1 MLTRL
6 LLAVAAMLAL
16 LVSAGVAYAQGT
28 PTVPTIESVAVTSD
42 PGEDG
47 GYAIGD
53 EIQVG
58 LTFSEAVTVTGAPQL
73 TLDVGDQ
80 RRTAEYSEGST
91 TTQLLFTYT
100 VASGD
105 EDTDG
110 IAVVANGLALNGG
123 AIRAGSEDAT
133 LTHAGLHS
141 GDHKVD
147 GIAPTVTVGGEPRT
161 YVPPGRLFNVIFYFS
176 EKVYG
181 LTTAEITV
189 TNGEAHDVKVLA
201 LSTQPRYSLWD
212 VVVLPAAE
220 GPVTVTLAAGVAT
233 DAYGNGNAA
242 PDSALEVIAAIP
254 VTVEVART
262 TSGFAEGGKAE
273 FTVTRSRDNGAIP
286 VSLSVAQTGDFLS
299 GALEVYPPADPNN
312 PDEPVT
318 PQAVTFTQTPFNLN
332 VTFAAGETSKRI
344 ALLTEDDFR
353 VEGDGTVTLS
363 VPAQPNQYKYIPGHA
378 SSASADVRDNDESAT
393 VSLYWSRSSHPYTLA
408 TLNTEQEGGSVSLA
422 VYGRATGQPLLVT
435 LAVTEVGSYLD
446 LDGAGAWGYED
457 LGNGKLQVTVP
468 VGASF
473 QNVVIPLSENDVKE
487 ADGSVTITVE
497 PDPGMSYIPTPGFGA
512 ITVPVKDNDTPS
524 TVSISAPDD
533 LTEGAQLTYTL
544 TRTWAP
550 GQSRG
555 ELPVNV
561 RLAQTGNYITW
572 PAGNEPGDDGLVTIP
587 VTFAAR
593 SLTATLTLETVDDEV
608 SEVHGSVTA
617 TILADAGGSYVTGAD
632 SDHATRLLDNDLP
645 IISITAV
652 ATEVTEGTAAQFRL
666 SRMGNTSVATR
677 VGLWVGGLPKI
688 MTDATEA
695 TALTADNADL
705 TQRLSV
711 HGAWVDYIVDFAAG
725 ESEKTLSFTT
735 EADNVNEGDGWLGVT
750 IVQRLGNRFNIGTGY
765 AQVHVHDDDI
775 PTVSFSQVTL
785 PTGAA
790 TLEGDTWVGELGE
803 GQAVSWVVSCSGNYE
818 YPPLRTGS
826 SVSGLRVV
834 AEHLLLA
841 NHPSYYRAGI
851 GELLGSNLLN
861 FPSAGLCDGQT
872 RTHASSRRFVGPDG
886 GVETFKLVPNYIEYP
901 IVAEYREAYR
911 QAKAAADAAGT
922 HITQHD
928 IIHPIYVTPPHSL
941 VQPCYDE
948 PRYCPQYRVGTP
960 HKISLTLVNRNP
972 TILIKAESTPVEEGQ
987 AARFIVERLWHD
999 ELLRINGSPSV
1010 TVVALR
1016 ASQNGQYIT
1025 GALPTEITFART
1037 ETSKIIELATVDDSA
1052 FGANGSVTIQL
1063 LPDTTGADLNAGGKY
1078 ETFANWAGHTPEGA
1092 RSDRATVAITNN
1104 DTKPGITIAPASGPE
1119 GDSGSA
1125 DMTFTVTLATA
1136 VTEAVTVN
1144 YATSDGTAIAGQDYT
1159 AVSDGSV
1166 TIGAGKTTAEFTVS
1180 MTGDETDELDET
1192 FNVTISM
1199 PEPEPNLNGGGS
1211 GEPAAAIT
1219 GGDTATVAGT
1229 ILDDDPA
1236 VVTVAPKVDTVEEGK
1251 TMAVF
1256 VLTRAG
1262 VMDGPL
1268 AIQVRLRAP
1277 GRLETL
1283 DARFE
1288 PGAATAE
1295 IAVATHD
1302 NDLVDYPSVRDYTIE
1317 VFGDGAPLDRD
1328 DRIFTPG
1335 DPATATVKVTDDEEL
1350 INVTVYPVEA
1360 VASWANGAEF
1370 RFTRDGDIT
1379 DPLRIGI
1386 WSFVHRP
1393 GEGETW
1399 GFRFETFEAG
1409 QDELVVGQ
1417 GGFYYPDMTPQ
1428 LAATLYP
1435 LTLTYTVFGDGGW
1448 YGLNRVYQGGDPSSA
1463 IVAVQ
1468 YEGFERALVVGSD
1481 APLWVTVGQTV
1492 RIPLTVTNTGSL
1504 DSLTS
1509 IDITSQHYSDG
1520 TNEPRL
1526 ACQIDG
1532 PIADGESKSCEASF
1546 LVQETDLKSN
1556 NAIIRLDVTASDG
1569 QTTSK
1574 ASRVYMRVRNGVS
1587 IGFTESANL
1596 AVTEP
1601 SFGEANAEAA
1611 LTVTRVGQS
1620 GEEVQVAYTLEPS
1633 ASKNRPYPPVEGV
1646 DYADNSDS
1654 PGVITFAK
1662 NETEK
1667 TITIDIL
1674 GDRIDEAREQFRV
1687 TLVPPE
1693 GVLVEEDKKY
1703 RTVVIN
1709 DATPPPGVS
1718 YRPKATLELVSSG
1731 PVPESEGPVEFAVV
1745 LDREW
1750 GIDSRYEVELL
1761 PDQLTATPGTARLGI
1776 EGDFEAPPVLFLRI
1790 PAGQTRFEFSVPL
1803 YDDDVREEDETF
1815 QLLLS
1820 SSLGNFYAT
1829 IGTPKRALA
1838 TIADDDRIPPTEV
1851 VLSLSRHGGALTSVD
1866 EGASRRDITV
1876 TASFPRIHWPG
1887 DASDAPLRPADPRD
1901 VDTTVRVQFDPNS
1914 GATQAAGLDDFE
1926 PFKVE
1931 DDQGAFGGVE
1941 SFDIVIP
1948 AGQTSA
1954 TATLRFKTVKDDV
1967 DEEDETV
1974 TLMGSELVAGGSADF
1989 LPVRSAS
1996 FTIIDDDTRGITV
2009 SPAKLAA
2016 GTGISMKEGGTSTY
2030 SLVLDSEPTD
2040 TVTVTVA
2047 GRQGDLI
2054 SLTPETLTFTP
2065 SDWST
2070 AKTISVVSLDDGTDT
2085 SFTNA
2090 VISHEV
2096 SGGDYGSV
2104 TVREIWVQIENTT
2117 QAYIYLDDAQAS
2129 ESDGHLEFTVSVR
2142 PMLRTTPVLVRYA
2155 TVDGTARAGSD
2166 YTRQVETG
2174 QTYKIFTIPANRDT
2188 GTIRIPIADN
2198 QVYGPAKKTF
2208 TLQLTNHNNKATL
2221 DGDATS
2227 LTATGAIADDDPK
2240 PVVSV
2245 AGPAGAVSYVSE
2257 SAKDPIT
2264 FTLTLVGQSAGDVAV
2279 DYATGEARLLG
2290 LLTARQGLAGATRDE
2305 DYVGTSGTVTFTP
2318 GQTTKTVTVPVTN
2331 DDVSEET
2338 EFFGF
2343 TISAPQ
2349 GADLRGQRSE
2359 DVADVGLL
2367 DDDPRGVTIAL
2378 TSVGLDEPASGETA
2392 VAGSYTVNLNSRPT
2406 ATVTVTIGGTDP
2418 AVSLSGNTLT
2428 NNQLTFTTTNWNTA
2442 QLVTVTPVKDDN
2454 AVGETITLTHTP
2466 SGGDYTGIAADSVT
2480 VNLTDSDTRNLVLSG
2495 QSLTVTEEDA
2505 TGVGYTVKLATQPSD
2520 TVTVTISGHDGAD
2533 LTLSGTTLTSNQLTF
2548 TTTNWG
2554 TAQTVIVKAGDD
2566 DNTDD
2571 ESETLAHTAFGG
2583 DYVNVTRDLPVTIT
2597 DDDVPAVTVQF
2608 EQGAYPVAEGDMVT
2622 VTVTLSADPERTVE
2636 IELTATNQ
2644 GGASSPA
2651 DYTGVP
2657 ASVTFNA
2664 GDTEQTFV
2672 FTAAQDSEDDDGE
2685 RVRLSFGAMPD
2696 ARVNAG
2702 TTATTTVSITDDDPP
2717 TAANGTVT
2725 TNEDTPYAFAAA
2737 RFGYTDIDG
2746 DALSSVKITALP
2758 TAGTLKLDGTPIA
2771 SGALP
2776 KTVAAADLAAGKL
2789 TYTPPANANGR
2800 GYASFT
2806 FKVNDGTADSAQYTM
2821 TIDVTAVNDAA
2832 TAANG
2837 TVTTNED
2844 TDYTFSA
2851 AEFSYADTDNDAL
2864 SSVKITGLPT
2874 AGTLKLDGTPIA
2886 SGVLPKTVAAAD
2898 VAAGKLTYTPPANA
2912 NKTAYASFTFKVND
2926 GTVDS
2931 AQYTMTIDVTA
2942 VNDAATAANGTV
2954 TTNEDTDYTF
2964 SAAEFSYADTDND
2977 ALSSVKIT
2985 GLPTAGTLKLDGT
2998 PIASGVLPKTV
3009 AAADVAAGK
3018 LTYTPPANANKTA
3031 YASFTFKV
3039 NDGTV
3044 DSAQYT
3050 MTIDVTAVNDA
3061 ATGAPTISGTAEVGQ
3076 TLTASTVDI
3085 SDVDGVPNSF
3095 TYQWKRYAA
3104 NGTTFEANIG
3114 GDARTYTLT
3123 ESEEGKKV
3131 KVDVRFRDNGGSP
3144 EGPLLSAAYPASLS
3158 ETVGARPVLNTLPT
3172 AANGTVTTNE
3182 DTPYAFAAA
3191 RFGYAGDDGDALS
3204 SVKITGLPT
3213 AGTLKLDGTPIAS
3226 GALPKAVAAADLA
3239 AGKLT
3244 YTPPANANGRGY
3256 ASFTFKVNDGTV
3268 DSAQYTMTI
3277 DVTAVNDAATA
3288 ANGTVTTKEDTD
3300 YTFSAAEFSYADID
3314 SDALSSVKITGLPTA
3329 GTLKLDGT
3337 PIASGALPKAVA
3349 AADVAA
3355 GKLTYT
3361 PPPNANKT
3369 AYASFTFKVND
3380 GTVDSAQYTMT
3391 IDVTAVNDAATGA
3404 PTISGTA
3411 EVGQT
3416 LTASTAEISDVDGV
3430 PNSFTYQWKRYAA
3443 NGTTFEAN
3451 IGADARTYTLT
3462 ESEEGKKVKVDVRFR
3477 DNGGSPEGPL
3487 LSAAYPASLSE
3498 TVGARPVLNTLPTA
3512 SNGTVTTDED
3522 AQYAFSAAE
3531 FGYADNDGDALSS
3544 VKITG
3549 LPTAGT
3555 LKLDGTPIASGALPK
3570 TVAAADVAAGK
3581 LTYTPPPNANKTA
3594 YASFTFK
3601 VNDGTADSAQYT
3613 MTIDVTAVNDAAT
3626 AANGTVTTN
3635 EDTDYTFSA
3644 AEFSY
3649 ADTDNDA
3656 LSSVKITGLPTA
3668 GTLKLDGT
3676 PIASGVLPKTVAAAD
3691 VAAGKLTYTPPPN
3704 ANKTAYTSFTF
3715 KVNDGTVDS
3724 AQYTMTIDVT
3734 AVNDAATGAPTI
3746 SGTAEVG
3753 QTLTAS
3759 TAGITDVD
3767 GVPNSFTY
3775 QWKRYAANGTT
3786 FEANIGGDA
3795 RTYTLTES
3803 EEGKKV
3809 KVDVRFRD
3817 NGGSPEGPLLSAAY
3831 PASLSETVGAR
3842 PVVNTLPTAANGTV
3856 TTKEDTDYTFLAAEF
3871 GYADDDGDALSSVKI
3886 TALPTAGTLK
3896 LDGTTIAS
3904 GALPKTVAAA
3914 DLAAGKLTYTPPAN
3928 ANKTAYASFTFKVND
3943 GTADSAQYT
3952 MTIDVTAV
3960 NDAAT
3965 GAPTISGTAY
3975 VGETLTASAAG
3986 ITDVEG
3992 VPGSLNYQWI
4002 QVGDDGTS
4010 NPTDIGAD
4018 ASTYTLTE
4026 ADFSKRIKVRVDFI
4040 DGQGSAES
4048 RTSAA
4053 YPANGTVQRM
4063 TVQFQESAYS
4073 VAEGDM
4079 VMVTVTLNV
4088 AAQHVMDIPI
4098 AKENLGGAGSTDYSG
4113 VPPSVTFN
4121 AGDTSKSFEFTAARD
4136 SADDDGESVK
4146 VKFGSSLPLGVSPG
4160 ARAETV
4166 VSIASRAA
4174 QQLSGNVGQSG
4185 TVVTI
4190 TQVPDGTV
4198 EDGSTFV
4205 EGTRALFRLEFEAV
4219 GGGPSTGGVD
4229 VDLSFDWQNVSPL
4242 VNGQGQA
4249 TKATIS
4255 LPRVDVWDT
4264 WVQIRDNDVGQ
4275 PDETMTIRIT
4285 GCERNGCIV
4294 GTPSALTLT
4303 ITDDDGGTAT
4313 AVPGPADAPRLV
4325 CARSGGGYDDT
4336 GIAVS
4341 WKAPNFVGG
4350 APVESYELRYRE
4362 SSKFIGGSLIEHLW
4376 ESWPHGVAA
4385 TSATI
4390 TGLATRVDYTVQVQ
4404 AVSANGP
4411 GRWSEPDYFKVGPMH
4426 EICEIIDQLT
4436 PP

>member
-1 MLTRL
+1 
-6 LLAVAAMLAL
+6 MLAL

-73 TLDVGDQ
+73 TLDVGGQ

-110 IAVVANGLALNGG
+110 IAVVANSLALNGG

-299 GALEVYPPADPNN
+299 GALEVYPPPDPNN

-353 VEGDGTVTLS
+353 VEDDGTVTLS
-363 VPAQPNQYKYIPGHA
+363 VPAQPDQYKYIPGHA

-393 VSLYWSRSSHPYTLA
+393 VSLYWIRSFHPYTLA

-468 VGASF
+468 VGSSF

-497 PDPGMSYIPTPGFGA
+497 PDPGMSYIPRPGFGA

-561 RLAQTGNYITW
+561 RLAQTGDYITW

-593 SLTATLTLETVDDEV
+593 SLTATFTLETVDDEV

-1166 TIGAGKTTAEFTVS
+1166 TIAAGETTAEFTVS

-1199 PEPEPNLNGGGS
+1199 PEPEPNLNGGSS

-1251 TMAVF
+1251 EAVF

-1262 VMDGPL
+1262 VMDGAL

-1587 IGFTESANL
+1587 VGFTESANL

-1601 SFGEANAEAA
+1601 VFGEANAEAA

-1851 VLSLSRHGGALTSVD
+1851 TLSLSRHGRALASVD
-1866 EGASRRDITV
+1866 EGSSRRDITV

-2142 PMLRTTPVLVRYA
+2142 PILRTVPVVVRYA
-2155 TVDGTARAGSD
+2155 TVDGTAIAGSD
-2166 YTRQVETG
+2166 YTREVTTDR
-2174 QTYKIFTIPANRDT
+2174 TYKIFTIPANRDT

-2257 SAKDPIT
+2257 SAKDPVT

-2406 ATVTVTIGGTDP
+2406 ATVTVTIGGSDP
-2418 AVSLSGNTLT
+2418 AVSLSGGTLT
-2428 NNQLTFTTTNWNTA
+2428 NNRLTFTTTNWNTA
-2442 QLVTVTPVKDDN
+2442 QTITVTPVKDDN
-2454 AVGETITLTHTP
+2454 AVGETITLTHTL
-2466 SGGDYTGIAADSVT
+2466 SGGDYAGIAADSVT

-2505 TGVGYTVKLATQPSD
+2505 TGVALHRQAGHPALRHRHCHHLRTRRRRPDAERDDADQQPAD
-2520 TVTVTISGHDGAD
+2520 LHHHQLGHGAD
-2533 LTLSGTTLTSNQLTF
+2533 R
-2548 TTTNWG
+2548 
-2554 TAQTVIVKAGDD
+2554 
-2566 DNTDD
+2566 
-2571 ESETLAHTAFGG
+2571 H
-2583 DYVNVTRDLPVTIT
+2583 R
-2597 DDDVPAVTVQF
+2597 
-2608 EQGAYPVAEGDMVT
+2608 
-2622 VTVTLSADPERTVE
+2622 
-2636 IELTATNQ
+2636 
-2644 GGASSPA
+2644 
-2651 DYTGVP
+2651 
-2657 ASVTFNA
+2657 
-2664 GDTEQTFV
+2664 
-2672 FTAAQDSEDDDGE
+2672 
-2685 RVRLSFGAMPD
+2685 
-2696 ARVNAG
+2696 
-2702 TTATTTVSITDDDPP
+2702 
-2717 TAANGTVT
+2717 
-2725 TNEDTPYAFAAA
+2725 
-2737 RFGYTDIDG
+2737 
-2746 DALSSVKITALP
+2746 
-2758 TAGTLKLDGTPIA
+2758 
-2771 SGALP
+2771 
-2776 KTVAAADLAAGKL
+2776 
-2789 TYTPPANANGR
+2789 
-2800 GYASFT
+2800 
-2806 FKVNDGTADSAQYTM
+2806 
-2821 TIDVTAVNDAA
+2821 
-2832 TAANG
+2832 
-2837 TVTTNED
+2837 
-2844 TDYTFSA
+2844 
-2851 AEFSYADTDNDAL
+2851 
-2864 SSVKITGLPT
+2864 
-2874 AGTLKLDGTPIA
+2874 
-2886 SGVLPKTVAAAD
+2886 
-2898 VAAGKLTYTPPANA
+2898 
-2912 NKTAYASFTFKVND
+2912 
-2926 GTVDS
+2926 
-2931 AQYTMTIDVTA
+2931 
-2942 VNDAATAANGTV
+2942 
-2954 TTNEDTDYTF
+2954 
-2964 SAAEFSYADTDND
+2964 
-2977 ALSSVKIT
+2977 
-2985 GLPTAGTLKLDGT
+2985 
-2998 PIASGVLPKTV
+2998 
-3009 AAADVAAGK
+3009 
-3018 LTYTPPANANKTA
+3018 
-3031 YASFTFKV
+3031 
-3039 NDGTV
+3039 
-3044 DSAQYT
+3044 
-3050 MTIDVTAVNDA
+3050 
-3061 ATGAPTISGTAEVGQ
+3061 
-3076 TLTASTVDI
+3076 
-3085 SDVDGVPNSF
+3085 
-3095 TYQWKRYAA
+3095 
-3104 NGTTFEANIG
+3104 
-3114 GDARTYTLT
+3114 
-3123 ESEEGKKV
+3123 
-3131 KVDVRFRDNGGSP
+3131 
-3144 EGPLLSAAYPASLS
+3144 
-3158 ETVGARPVLNTLPT
+3158 
-3172 AANGTVTTNE
+3172 
-3182 DTPYAFAAA
+3182 
-3191 RFGYAGDDGDALS
+3191 
-3204 SVKITGLPT
+3204 
-3213 AGTLKLDGTPIAS
+3213 
-3226 GALPKAVAAADLA
+3226 
-3239 AGKLT
+3239 
-3244 YTPPANANGRGY
+3244 
-3256 ASFTFKVNDGTV
+3256 
-3268 DSAQYTMTI
+3268 
-3277 DVTAVNDAATA
+3277 
-3288 ANGTVTTKEDTD
+3288 
-3300 YTFSAAEFSYADID
+3300 
-3314 SDALSSVKITGLPTA
+3314 
-3329 GTLKLDGT
+3329 
-3337 PIASGALPKAVA
+3337 
-3349 AADVAA
+3349 
-3355 GKLTYT
+3355 
-3361 PPPNANKT
+3361 
-3369 AYASFTFKVND
+3369 
-3380 GTVDSAQYTMT
+3380 
-3391 IDVTAVNDAATGA
+3391 
-3404 PTISGTA
+3404 
-3411 EVGQT
+3411 
-3416 LTASTAEISDVDGV
+3416 
-3430 PNSFTYQWKRYAA
+3430 
-3443 NGTTFEAN
+3443 
-3451 IGADARTYTLT
+3451 
-3462 ESEEGKKVKVDVRFR
+3462 
-3477 DNGGSPEGPL
+3477 
-3487 LSAAYPASLSE
+3487 
-3498 TVGARPVLNTLPTA
+3498 
-3512 SNGTVTTDED
+3512 
-3522 AQYAFSAAE
+3522 
-3531 FGYADNDGDALSS
+3531 
-3544 VKITG
+3544 
-3549 LPTAGT
+3549 
-3555 LKLDGTPIASGALPK
+3555 
-3570 TVAAADVAAGK
+3570 
-3581 LTYTPPPNANKTA
+3581 
-3594 YASFTFK
+3594 
-3601 VNDGTADSAQYT
+3601 
-3613 MTIDVTAVNDAAT
+3613 
-3626 AANGTVTTN
+3626 
-3635 EDTDYTFSA
+3635 
-3644 AEFSY
+3644 
-3649 ADTDNDA
+3649 
-3656 LSSVKITGLPTA
+3656 
-3668 GTLKLDGT
+3668 
-3676 PIASGVLPKTVAAAD
+3676 
-3691 VAAGKLTYTPPPN
+3691 
-3704 ANKTAYTSFTF
+3704 
-3715 KVNDGTVDS
+3715 
-3724 AQYTMTIDVT
+3724 
-3734 AVNDAATGAPTI
+3734 
-3746 SGTAEVG
+3746 
-3753 QTLTAS
+3753 
-3759 TAGITDVD
+3759 
-3767 GVPNSFTY
+3767 
-3775 QWKRYAANGTT
+3775 
-3786 FEANIGGDA
+3786 
-3795 RTYTLTES
+3795 
-3803 EEGKKV
+3803 
-3809 KVDVRFRD
+3809 
-3817 NGGSPEGPLLSAAY
+3817 
-3831 PASLSETVGAR
+3831 
-3842 PVVNTLPTAANGTV
+3842 
-3856 TTKEDTDYTFLAAEF
+3856 
-3871 GYADDDGDALSSVKI
+3871 
-3886 TALPTAGTLK
+3886 
-3896 LDGTTIAS
+3896 
-3904 GALPKTVAAA
+3904 
-3914 DLAAGKLTYTPPAN
+3914 
-3928 ANKTAYASFTFKVND
+3928 
-3943 GTADSAQYT
+3943 
-3952 MTIDVTAV
+3952 
-3960 NDAAT
+3960 
-3965 GAPTISGTAY
+3965 
-3975 VGETLTASAAG
+3975 
-3986 ITDVEG
+3986 
-3992 VPGSLNYQWI
+3992 
-4002 QVGDDGTS
+4002 
-4010 NPTDIGAD
+4010 
-4018 ASTYTLTE
+4018 
-4026 ADFSKRIKVRVDFI
+4026 
-4040 DGQGSAES
+4040 
-4048 RTSAA
+4048 
-4053 YPANGTVQRM
+4053 
-4063 TVQFQESAYS
+4063 
-4073 VAEGDM
+4073 
-4079 VMVTVTLNV
+4079 
-4088 AAQHVMDIPI
+4088 
-4098 AKENLGGAGSTDYSG
+4098 
-4113 VPPSVTFN
+4113 
-4121 AGDTSKSFEFTAARD
+4121 
-4136 SADDDGESVK
+4136 
-4146 VKFGSSLPLGVSPG
+4146 
-4160 ARAETV
+4160 
-4166 VSIASRAA
+4166 
-4174 QQLSGNVGQSG
+4174 
-4185 TVVTI
+4185 
-4190 TQVPDGTV
+4190 
-4198 EDGSTFV
+4198 
-4205 EGTRALFRLEFEAV
+4205 
-4219 GGGPSTGGVD
+4219 
-4229 VDLSFDWQNVSPL
+4229 
-4242 VNGQGQA
+4242 
-4249 TKATIS
+4249 
-4255 LPRVDVWDT
+4255 
-4264 WVQIRDNDVGQ
+4264 
-4275 PDETMTIRIT
+4275 
-4285 GCERNGCIV
+4285 
-4294 GTPSALTLT
+4294 
-4303 ITDDDGGTAT
+4303 
-4313 AVPGPADAPRLV
+4313 
-4325 CARSGGGYDDT
+4325 
-4336 GIAVS
+4336 
-4341 WKAPNFVGG
+4341 
-4350 APVESYELRYRE
+4350 
-4362 SSKFIGGSLIEHLW
+4362 
-4376 ESWPHGVAA
+4376 
-4385 TSATI
+4385 
-4390 TGLATRVDYTVQVQ
+4390 
-4404 AVSANGP
+4404 
-4411 GRWSEPDYFKVGPMH
+4411 
-4426 EICEIIDQLT
+4426 
-4436 PP
+4436 

>member
-1 MLTRL
+1 M

-73 TLDVGDQ
+73 TLDVGGQ

-147 GIAPTVTVGGEPRT
+147 GIAPTVTAGGETRT
-161 YVPPGRLFNVIFYFS
+161 YVPPGRQFNVVFYFS
-176 EKVYG
+176 EQVYG
-181 LTTAEITV
+181 ITTDEITV
-189 TNGEAHDVKVLA
+189 TNGVAHDVQATRGNDRWPKF
-201 LSTQPRYSLWD
+201 TRWD
-212 VVVLPAAE
+212 VIIQPAAE
-220 GPVTVTLAAGVAT
+220 GPITVTLEPRAGA

-353 VEGDGTVTLS
+353 VEDDGTVTLS
-363 VPAQPNQYKYIPGHA
+363 VPAQPDQYKYIPGHA

-497 PDPGMSYIPTPGFGA
+497 PDPGMSYIPRPGFGA

-593 SLTATLTLETVDDEV
+593 SLTATFTLETVDDEV
-608 SEVHGSVTA
+608 SEAHGSVTA

-826 SVSGLRVV
+826 SMSGLRVV

-1166 TIGAGKTTAEFTVS
+1166 TIAAGKTTAEFTVS

-1199 PEPEPNLNGGGS
+1199 PEPEPNLNGGSS

-1236 VVTVAPKVDTVEEGK
+1236 VVTVAPKVDTVEEGE
-1251 TMAVF
+1251 MAVF

-1262 VMDGPL
+1262 VLDGAL
-1268 AIQVRLRAP
+1268 AMQVRLLAP

-1302 NDLVDYPSVRDYTIE
+1302 NNLVDYPSVRNYTIE

-1350 INVTVYPVEA
+1350 INVTVYAVEA

-1386 WSFVHRP
+1386 WSFVHHP

-1587 IGFTESANL
+1587 VGFTETNKRL
-1596 AVTEP
+1596 EVTEP
-1601 SFGEANAEAA
+1601 GFGEANAEAV
-1611 LTVTRVGQS
+1611 LKVTRVGQS

-1674 GDRIDEAREQFRV
+1674 GDQIDEAREQFRV

-1718 YRPKATLELVSSG
+1718 YRPKATLVLVSSG
-1731 PVPESEGPVEFAVV
+1731 PVPENEGPVEFAVV

-1790 PAGQTRFEFSVPL
+1790 PAGQTRFEISVPL

-1829 IGTPKRALA
+1829 IGTPKKALA

-1851 VLSLSRHGGALTSVD
+1851 TLSLSRHGRALASVD
-1866 EGASRRDITV
+1866 EGSSRRDITV

-1901 VDTTVRVQFDPNS
+1901 VNTTVRVQFDPNS
-1914 GATQAAGLDDFE
+1914 GATHAAGLDDFE
-1926 PFKVE
+1926 PLKVE
-1931 DDQGAFGGVE
+1931 DDQGAFQEVE

-2090 VISHEV
+2090 VISHQV

-2142 PMLRTTPVLVRYA
+2142 PILRTVPVVVRYA
-2155 TVDGTARAGSD
+2155 TVDGTAIAGSD
-2166 YTRQVETG
+2166 YTREVTTDR
-2174 QTYKIFTIPANRDT
+2174 TYKIFTIPANRDT

-2257 SAKDPIT
+2257 SAKDPVT
-2264 FTLTLVGQSAGDVAV
+2264 FTLTLMGQSAGDVAV

-2305 DYVGTSGTVTFTP
+2305 DYAGTSGTVTFTP
-2318 GQTTKTVTVPVTN
+2318 GQTTKTVTVSVTN

-2406 ATVTVTIGGTDP
+2406 ATVTVTIGGSDP

-2520 TVTVTISGHDGAD
+2520 TVTVTISGHDGTD

-2597 DDDVPAVTVQF
+2597 DGDDPQVTVSF
-2608 EQGAYPVAEGDMVT
+2608 EQDAYTVAEGDMVT

-2636 IELTATNQ
+2636 IELTATDQ

-2664 GDTEQTFV
+2664 GDTEQTFD
-2672 FTAAQDSEDDDGE
+2672 FTAAHDSEDDDGE

-2717 TAANGTVT
+2717 TASNGTVT
-2725 TNEDTPYAFAAA
+2725 TREDTPYAFAAA
-2737 RFGYTDIDG
+2737 RFGYVDDDG
-2746 DALSSVKITALP
+2746 DALSSVKITGLP

-2771 SGALP
+2771 SGVLP
-2776 KTVAAADLAAGKL
+2776 KAVAPADLAAGKL

-2821 TIDVTAVNDAA
+2821 TIDVTAVNDAP
-2832 TAANG
+2832 TAANP

-2851 AEFSYADTDNDAL
+2851 AEFSYADIDSDAL

-2886 SGVLPKTVAAAD
+2886 SGALPKTVAAAD
-2898 VAAGKLTYTPPANA
+2898 LAGKLTYTPPPNA

-2942 VNDAATAANGTV
+2942 VNDAATGAPTISGTAEVGQTLTASTAGISDVDGVPNSFTYQWKRYAANGTTFEANIGGDARTYTLTESEEGKKVKVDVHFRDNGGSPEGPLLSAAYPASLSETVGARPVVNTLPTASNGTVTTDEDAQYAFSAAEFGYADNDGDALSSVKITALPTAGTLKLDGTPIASGVLPKAVAPADLAAGKLTYTPPANANGRGYASFTFKVNDGTADSAQYTMTIDVTAVNDAPTAANPTV

-2964 SAAEFSYADTDND
+2964 SAAEFSYADIDSD

-2998 PIASGVLPKTV
+2998 PIASGALPKTV
-3009 AAADVAAGK
+3009 AAADLAGK
-3018 LTYTPPANANKTA
+3018 LTYTPPPNANKTA

-3114 GDARTYTLT
+3114 ADARTYTLT

-3172 AANGTVTTNE
+3172 AANGTVTTKE
-3182 DTPYAFAAA
+3182 DAQYTFLAAE
-3191 RFGYAGDDGDALS
+3191 FGYADDDGDALS
-3204 SVKITGLPT
+3204 SVKITALPT

-3226 GALPKAVAAADLA
+3226 GALPKTVAAADLA

-3244 YTPPANANGRGY
+3244 YTPPPNANGRGY
-3256 ASFTFKVNDGTV
+3256 ASFTFKVNDGTA
-3268 DSAQYTMTI
+3268 DSVQYTMTI
-3277 DVTAVNDAATA
+3277 DVTAVNDAATG
-3288 ANGTVTTKEDTD
+3288 ANGTVTTNEDTD

-3337 PIASGALPKAVA
+3337 PIASGVLPKTVA

-3451 IGADARTYTLT
+3451 IGEDARTYTLT

-3531 FGYADNDGDALSS
+3531 FGYADDDG
-3544 VKITG
+3544 
-3549 LPTAGT
+3549 
-3555 LKLDGTPIASGALPK
+3555 
-3570 TVAAADVAAGK
+3570 
-3581 LTYTPPPNANKTA
+3581 
-3594 YASFTFK
+3594 
-3601 VNDGTADSAQYT
+3601 
-3613 MTIDVTAVNDAAT
+3613 
-3626 AANGTVTTN
+3626 
-3635 EDTDYTFSA
+3635 
-3644 AEFSY
+3644 
-3649 ADTDNDA
+3649 DA

-3691 VAAGKLTYTPPPN
+3691 LAAGKLTYTPPPN
-3704 ANKTAYTSFTF
+3704 ANKTAYASFTF
-3715 KVNDGTVDS
+3715 KVNDGTV
-3724 AQYTMTIDVT
+3724 
-3734 AVNDAATGAPTI
+3734 
-3746 SGTAEVG
+3746 
-3753 QTLTAS
+3753 
-3759 TAGITDVD
+3759 
-3767 GVPNSFTY
+3767 
-3775 QWKRYAANGTT
+3775 
-3786 FEANIGGDA
+3786 
-3795 RTYTLTES
+3795 
-3803 EEGKKV
+3803 
-3809 KVDVRFRD
+3809 
-3817 NGGSPEGPLLSAAY
+3817 
-3831 PASLSETVGAR
+3831 
-3842 PVVNTLPTAANGTV
+3842 
-3856 TTKEDTDYTFLAAEF
+3856 
-3871 GYADDDGDALSSVKI
+3871 
-3886 TALPTAGTLK
+3886 
-3896 LDGTTIAS
+3896 
-3904 GALPKTVAAA
+3904 
-3914 DLAAGKLTYTPPAN
+3914 
-3928 ANKTAYASFTFKVND
+3928 
-3943 GTADSAQYT
+3943 DSAQYT

-4063 TVQFQESAYS
+4063 TVQFQEPAYS
-4073 VAEGDM
+4073 VAEGDT

-4121 AGDTSKSFEFTAARD
+4121 AGDASKSFEFTAARD

-4174 QQLSGNVGQSG
+4174 QQISGNVGQSG

-4190 TQVPDGTV
+4190 VRVPDGTVMPYHSPLWVGETV

-4219 GGGPSTGGVD
+4219 GGGPSPGGVD

-4242 VNGQGQA
+4242 VNGHGQA

-4255 LPRVDVWDT
+4255 VPRVDVWDT

-4285 GCERNGCIV
+4285 GCRRSDCII
-4294 GTPSALTLT
+4294 GTPSAVTLN
-4303 ITDDDGGTAT
+4303 IADDDGGPA
-4313 AVPGPADAPRLV
+4313 ASIPGPPNRPRVV
-4325 CARSGGGYDDT
+4325 CGRSDDGYDDT

-4350 APVESYELRYRE
+4350 APVETYELRYRV
-4362 SSKFIGGSLIEHLW
+4362 STKFIGGRLIEHPW
-4376 ESWPHGVAA
+4376 VSWPHGVAA

-4390 TGLATRVDYTVQVQ
+4390 TGLMTGTVYTVQVQ
-4404 AVSANGP
+4404 AVNANGP
-4411 GRWSEPDYFKVGPMH
+4411 GRWSEGNRFKVGPMR
-4426 EICEIIDQLT
+4426 EICEIIDLLT